1 MEDGFALLLKKP
13 GLGIVV
19 SDGIKNCY
27 LFVSDS
33 KEPYE
38 LLSFRCRPLGQ

>member
-19 SDGIKNCY
+19 SDGIKNCD
-27 LFVSDS
+27 LFVPGSREHYGVVGKIMTD
-33 KEPYE
+33 
-38 LLSFRCRPLGQ
+38 